1 MAPAL
6 PEINKPSTNIL
17 DRFQFKPKLSLVPRA
32 TRLHLPLSICTTPQM
47 AYVSS
52 RKYILEGRNTMEGCT
67 EYFQLKL
74 VILDKEL
81 KFTRND
87 ILDMQIKIFALSHR
101 NKQLWEDVYSE
112 KRKYFNIII
121 YL

>member
-1 MAPAL
+1 
-6 PEINKPSTNIL
+6 
-17 DRFQFKPKLSLVPRA
+17 
-32 TRLHLPLSICTTPQM
+32 
-47 AYVSS
+47 
-52 RKYILEGRNTMEGCT
+52 MEGCT